1 MPLRLHGR
9 TRKRPHLGG
18 PGRREGPGCP
28 RPIWSIP
35 ITAIRIGEPAG
46 QMSRLYGAA
55 NRRRLPHCVGLR
67 LAPAAMTAPAP
78 AIVMTVAATSHVT
91 VAVSMTAARENH
103 RTVGASDQRLRR
115 NPGHGRSG

>member
-1 MPLRLHGR
+1 MIDPAS
-9 TRKRPHLGG
+9 TEPPTEGG
-18 PGRREGPGCP
+18 SGCC
-28 RPIWSIP
+28 
-35 ITAIRIGEPAG
+35 A
-46 QMSRLYGAA
+46 
-55 NRRRLPHCVGLR
+55 GLR

-103 RTVGASDQRLRR
+103 RTVGAGDQRLRR